1 MLVLDVGAQIGK
13 IIPYLPYLNHT
24 ERGQDALLIID
35 IEGFEMFAFENLN
48 RLLDNF
54 KFRVIPTRL

>member
-13 IIPYLPYLNHT
+13 IIPYLLA

-35 IEGFEMFAFENLN
+35 IEGFEMFAFENPN

-54 KFRVIPTRL
+54 KFRVIPKRL